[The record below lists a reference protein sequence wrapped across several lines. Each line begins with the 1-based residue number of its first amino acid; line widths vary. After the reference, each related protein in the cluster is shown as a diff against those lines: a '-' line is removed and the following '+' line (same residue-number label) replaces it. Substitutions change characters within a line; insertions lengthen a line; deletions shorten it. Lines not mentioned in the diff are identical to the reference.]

1 MVNPLAMGNFGMG
14 AMNPL
19 MGGLG
24 MGMPVGGMGMGMGG
38 IGMGGYGG
46 MGGCGGGCPN
56 APFSADPFTNLFSYL
71 GGSIGTLVM
80 YGLVAY
86 GFYVMMKQ
94 RQSGGSNGRRS
105 ESRRLA

>member
-24 MGMPVGGMGMGMGG
+24 MGMPVGGLGMGMGG

-46 MGGCGGGCPN
+46 CGGGCPS
-56 APFSADPFTNLFSYL
+56 AFSADPITNLFSYL
-71 GGSIGTLVM
+71 GGSIGTIAM

-86 GFYVMMKQ
+86 GFILLMK
-94 RQSGGSNGRRS
+94 
-105 ESRRLA
+105 